1 MNNEIWER
9 TGNTEWTYLR
19 SIPSYNSLVPEKP
32 EKIPLYAYK
41 WWEKKPRLDEKT
53 RKGKQ
58 HPMAQCSEKEIKF
71 YSYATNEMGN
81 KQPNIKLT
89 NKHSNQQI

>member
-1 MNNEIWER
+1 MVGKETEI
-9 TGNTEWTYLR
+9 
-19 SIPSYNSLVPEKP
+19 
-32 EKIPLYAYK
+32 
-41 WWEKKPRLDEKT
+41 DEKT

-71 YSYATNEMGN
+71 YSYTTNEMGN

-89 NKHSNQQI
+89 NKHSNRQI

>member
-1 MNNEIWER
+1 MVGKETEI
-9 TGNTEWTYLR
+9 
-19 SIPSYNSLVPEKP
+19 
-32 EKIPLYAYK
+32 
-41 WWEKKPRLDEKT
+41 DEKT